1 MIDPNPIDD
10 TTDDYRRFEARLVA
24 HDQDAT
30 RVVTADTDD
39 TTARQLVTDLID
51 SDIVTPIPGKQ
62 VFVQE
67 PSGIAFD
74 SSNQVAVFNRGWTAA
89 HNADKDGE

>member
-10 TTDDYRRFEARLVA
+10 TTDDFRRFEARLVA
-24 HDQDAT
+24 HDQDPT
-30 RVVTADTDD
+30 RVVTGDIGDS
-39 TTARQLVTDLID
+39 TARQLVTDLINR
-51 SDIVTPIPGKQ
+51 DIVTPIPGKQ

-74 SSNQVAVFNRGWTAA
+74 SSTQVAVFHRGWTAA

>member
-10 TTDDYRRFEARLVA
+10 TTDDYRQFEARLVA

-30 RVVTADTDD
+30 RVVTADIGD

-62 VFVQE
+62 VFVHE
-67 PSGIAFD
+67 PSGTAFD
-74 SSNQVAVFNRGWTAA
+74 SSTQLAVFHRGWTAA
-89 HNADKDGE
+89 CNADKEGE

>member
-1 MIDPNPIDD
+1 MANPIDD

-62 VFVQE
+62 VFVHE
-67 PSGIAFD
+67 PSGTAFD
-74 SSNQVAVFNRGWTAA
+74 SSTPLAVFHRGWTAA
-89 HNADKDGE
+89 RNADKDGE